1 MQTRLVNPTTT
12 SPSSSHPPSSKMAP
26 KSKRKSDADI
36 ESKAGGSK
44 TVKKPKISD
53 FEEGEESSGDEQIPL
68 SKRVSSKK
76 DAPSEP
82 KEDEEESKVMIRTN
96 NEGDRY
102 IDLGKKKRVTVRKF
116 KGNVLIDIREYWG
129 DEGDEK
135 PGKKGISLS
144 GDQWKSLTEAAEAVD
159 MILAKMK

>member
-1 MQTRLVNPTTT
+1 
-12 SPSSSHPPSSKMAP
+12 MAP
-26 KSKRKSDADI
+26 KSKRKADD
-36 ESKAGGSK
+36 ESNGGNSKAAGSK
-44 TVKKPKISD
+44 TAKKPKISD
-53 FEEGEESSGDEQIPL
+53 FKDGEESSGDEQVPL

-76 DAPSEP
+76 NATSEP

-96 NEGDRY
+96 TEGDKY
-102 IDLGKKKRVTVRKF
+102 IDIGKKKRVTVRKF

-129 DEGDEK
+129 EEGDEK

-144 GDQWKSLTEAAEAVD
+144 GDQWKSLTEAAQAID